1 MNILFIS
8 NLYPPVVLG
17 GYEILCARVAAVF
30 MALGHRVTILTSDGA
45 GVSNSGATA
54 PGATAPGRSAPGT
67 TEFGGTAPGESGTF
81 PHSGRNNGTTPETG
95 PAGED
100 IHRTLRLYRPF
111 GLPPALA
118 RADRQRV
125 EAPNR
130 RATAALLNTLQPDA
144 VLVWSQLRLGLAA
157 AREAEARGL
166 PTVYT
171 MNDDHIL
178 GFRPG
183 SRSGLRGLLRGL
195 LEDHLYPASTWQG
208 LRMEMVLAISET
220 VRSGLAEKDSR
231 FATARIAMQGIPL
244 ELFPLKDHP
253 GMAHRPFRVIYAGQ
267 LHRYKGVHT
276 LIEAA
281 ALAGSAD
288 FFLTIAGAGDPAY
301 EAELRTLADRL
312 SVAADFTGR
321 VAAQAMGQLY
331 RGSDALAFTSVWPE
345 PFGMT
350 HLEAMASGTPVASVD
365 HGGPG
370 EFLVDHQNALL
381 FKKEDAAGLARCL
394 RLLADDASLRTR
406 LALAGRQTVEAEFT
420 IERYADRL
428 AVALSAARPRTEA
441 ARPSTAPSQTEARS

>member
-8 NLYPPVVLG
+8 NLYPPAVLG

-45 GVSNSGATA
+45 GV
-54 PGATAPGRSAPGT
+54 GT
-67 TEFGGTAPGESGTF
+67 EWTVPS
-81 PHSGRNNGTTPETG
+81 ETG
-95 PAGED
+95 PAGEE
-100 IHRTLRLYRPF
+100 IHRTLGLYRPF
-111 GLPPALA
+111 GLSPALA

-130 RATAALLNTLQPDA
+130 KATAALLDTLKPDA

-178 GFRPG
+178 GFMPG
-183 SRSGLRGLLRGL
+183 SRAGLRGLLRGL
-195 LEDHLYPASTWQG
+195 LEDHLYPASTWKG
-208 LRMEMVLAISET
+208 LRMERVLAISET
-220 VRSGLAEKDSR
+220 VRSGLADKDSR
-231 FATARIAMQGIPL
+231 FAAARIAMQGIPL
-244 ELFPLKDHP
+244 ELFPLKDQP
-253 GMAHRPFRVIYAGQ
+253 GLAHKPFRVIYAGQ

-281 ALAGSAD
+281 ALAGKDD
-288 FFLTIAGAGDPAY
+288 FVLTIAGAGDPAY
-301 EAELRTLADRL
+301 EGELRVLAVRL
-312 SVAADFTGR
+312 LVSAEFTGR
-321 VAAQAMGQLY
+321 VAAQAMGELY
-331 RGSDALAFTSVWPE
+331 RCSDALAFTSVWPE

-370 EFLVDHQNALL
+370 EFLVDQQNALL

-394 RLLADDASLRTR
+394 RRLADDEALRAR
-406 LALAGRQTVEAEFT
+406 LALAGRQTVKSEFT
-420 IERYADRL
+420 IERYAERL
-428 AVALSAARPRTEA
+428 AAALFEA
-441 ARPSTAPSQTEARS
+441 TTPSQPGGQTTASPQAGHQPASPSQPGGRPTASSKTGGGA